1 MAETPIS
8 QLHGGKLARMV
19 RWYDPRLLA
28 RVGVR
33 TIVSSVF
40 GQYADQRIVQAAT
53 DSVSIPDLKVRYDY
67 SDPNSPHLH
76 RRVPLDE
83 KGAVWVDYIADT
95 GDGFESTYTMAY
107 LLAQHQLSIS
117 EDGKNARDIKA
128 GSILIMGGD
137 QCYPQATREDYKK
150 KLVTPFSWAFD
161 VPEPQRRLFA
171 IPGNHDWY
179 DGLAAFDSLFCSSRD
194 PLNEAQARGTRMG
207 GWQCQQHRSYWAMKL
222 PYNWWIWGTDIQF
235 SKYLDVSQVSYFE
248 MMANEMRPGDNLIIC
263 MAEPSWMLSD
273 FQGQDEEENF
283 YKITT
288 IARQAGVRIRAI
300 VAGDWHH
307 YARYYSPEHDV
318 HFITAGGGGSF
329 LHPTHVLK
337 DQIKIEWPEPDS
349 DPNATAGAPDVLG
362 PPPPPGW
369 HKSTTDIRLGN
380 KTPDKPTPVGDAVN
394 AAKEVGAVLEE
405 AVKPI
410 QGVLKRRKARPR
422 ILQQSAPKV
431 YPEKSRSRLLSLRN
445 LLFPFYNMPFAI
457 GIGLVYWLITWEFY
471 SVVERHDISAGKI
484 DAVGVHTD
492 YFALIPFMPL
502 YLIQALLVSIPLAAM
517 MGALLV
523 CLIWYVEAGER
534 TGWRKN
540 LRKGFI
546 GTAHFSAHV
555 FTMFSLGLAFVMVN
569 NWVAPRVEPQVNAL
583 WKSFGSDKSTVAGR
597 VVKEAFEPLSES
609 RQAQRDMFGGNEQ
622 GTLRRSAPP
631 AAAMP
636 DGEVKPADTQLLTK
650 SVRQVVGF
658 ILYPLQIIGLG
669 GVVGG
674 LVWGL
679 YWTLSSVFLRMHAED
694 AFAALRIKH
703 YKNFLRL
710 RIDQNG
716 LTIYPVGVDRVPTWR
731 FWVARDKAK
740 AVPLNNPALVAR
752 RRIPVR
758 LIEAPIVIPN
768 D

>member
-1 MAETPIS
+1 MSETPIS
-8 QLHGGKLARMV
+8 QLHGNKLAKMV

-28 RVGVR
+28 RVGIR
-33 TIVSSVF
+33 TLVSSVF

-53 DSVSIPDLKVRYDY
+53 DSASIDVLKARYDY

-76 RRVPLDE
+76 RRVPLDD

-107 LLAQHQLSIS
+107 LLAQHRLAIS
-117 EDGKNARDIKA
+117 EDGKNARDIEA

-263 MAEPSWMLSD
+263 MAEPAWMLSD

-300 VAGDWHH
+300 IAGDWHH

-318 HFITAGGGGSF
+318 QFITAGGGGSF

-337 DQIKIEWPEPDS
+337 NQIKIEWPEPDT
-349 DPNATAGAPDVLG
+349 DPKAAPTDVLG

-369 HKSTTDIRLGN
+369 HKATTDIRLGN
-380 KTPDKPTPVGDAVN
+380 KKPGTPTPVGDAVD
-394 AAKEVGAVLEE
+394 AAKEVGAVIEE

-410 QGVLKRRKARPR
+410 EGILKRRKARPR
-422 ILQQSAPKV
+422 ILQKTAPKV

-445 LLFPFYNMPFAI
+445 LLFPFYNFPFAL
-457 GIGLVYWLITWEFY
+457 GIGLIYWLITWEFY

-492 YFALIPFMPL
+492 YFDLISFMPL

-534 TGWRKN
+534 LGWRKN
-540 LRKGFI
+540 LRKGFV
-546 GTAHFSAHV
+546 GSAHFAAHV

-583 WKSFGSDKSTVAGR
+583 WKSMGGEKTTVAGR

-609 RQAQRDMFGGNEQ
+609 RQAQREMFGQ
-622 GTLRRSAPP
+622 GDQGPMRRAAPP

-636 DGEVKPADTQLLTK
+636 DGEVKPADTQLMTK

-658 ILYPLQIIGLG
+658 IFYPLQIILLG
-669 GVVGG
+669 GIVGG

-679 YWTLSSVFLRMHAED
+679 YWTLSSVLLRMHAED

-703 YKNFLRL
+703 YKNFLRM
-710 RIDQNG
+710 RFDRNG
-716 LTIYPVGVDRVPTWR
+716 MTIFPVGVDRVPTWR
-731 FWVARDKAK
+731 FWVARDKAR
-740 AVPLNNPALVAR
+740 AVPPNNPALVAR

-768 D
+768 E